1 MSALTPWIAA
11 AMTVPSLMSLSLTA
25 FNLLVWPRGRQTSAQ
40 VPSVSVLIPA
50 RNEERCI
57 EATVRSV
64 MQNADDLLEC
74 VVCDDGSTDATP
86 QILAALA
93 QEFPKLRVIQGIGL
107 PAGWVGKPHACHRL
121 SMQAA
126 GEWLLFLDA
135 DTRLQKGGIRRAADV
150 MSDYAAD
157 VLSVV
162 PHQEMVTRA
171 EQIVM
176 PMLLATY
183 TSWLPLPLIWRSQD
197 PRFLAAMGQFLL
209 VRRAAYTTLG
219 GFESVKAEVVD
230 DMAFCRNA
238 KRSGLRMVFAD
249 GTHMARCRMYTG
261 WQEIRD
267 GFSKNLY
274 EGIGGNMAGLLV
286 VSGLYF
292 AAFVLPWLLLMA
304 GCLSWIPGIFTLAG
318 AVGVA
323 ASLAMRV
330 LLGLRMGFPLWS
342 VLFHPLATLAFLS
355 IAWRS
360 WSWSRRG
367 AIVWSGRVYAA
378 RAQRTG
384 AA

>member
-1 MSALTPWIAA
+1 MSVLTWSIAA
-11 AMTVPSLMSLSLTA
+11 ALTVPSLMSLSLTA

-50 RNEERCI
+50 RNEARGI

-64 MQNADDLLEC
+64 MQNAEDLLEC

-93 QEFPKLRVIQGIGL
+93 LEFPKLRVIQGIGL

-121 SMQAA
+121 SLQAA

-150 MSDYAAD
+150 MREYAAD

-183 TSWLPLPLIWRSQD
+183 TSWLPLPLIWRSRD

-209 VRRAAYTTLG
+209 VRRAAYTTMG
-219 GFESVKAEVVD
+219 GFEAVKAEVVD

-238 KRSGLRMVFAD
+238 KQAGLRVVFAD

-274 EGIGGNMAGLLV
+274 EGIGGSMASLLV

-292 AAFVLPWLLLMA
+292 AAFVLPWLLVMA

-323 ASLAMRV
+323 ASLTMRV
-330 LLGLRMGFPLWS
+330 LIALRMGFPLWS
-342 VLFHPLATLAFLS
+342 VLFHPFATLAFLS

-378 RAQRTG
+378 RTQRRG